1 MTAIVAAGVAGSGA
15 AADAMAVEGLADE
28 APKPSRV
35 SVLAEGVVAPYIER
49 VAAADA
55 RTKATALKER
65 WVYQHCEGP
74 RACADC
80 EADAVMSVV
89 ASLTTTLA

>member
-1 MTAIVAAGVAGSGA
+1 MTANVAAGVAGLGA
-15 AADAMAVEGLADE
+15 AAAAMAVEGLAGE

-35 SVLAEGVVAPYIER
+35 SVFAEDVVAPYIEC

-55 RTKATALKER
+55 RTKVRASKGR